1 MRREH
6 KSPHMQDF
14 DGPLRDY
21 NGTGK
26 WSVTSVQQRYLE
38 YSRRLDV
45 TEPEVPQPR
54 EHHERNVRWIYPIM
68 EPVIAAIDRDDK
80 AAIALGIDF
89 IEESEHFVFGR
100 ILKSNTARALRRAS
114 LTPQQVERIRKRIVG
129 MLLAGDVPHE
139 FHEYARL
146 LRTIGLGDWWP
157 IIEQNIAR
165 DNPYV
170 MRYYQY
176 FRSNAKSETK

>member
-1 MRREH
+1 
-6 KSPHMQDF
+6 
-14 DGPLRDY
+14 
-21 NGTGK
+21 
-26 WSVTSVQQRYLE
+26 
-38 YSRRLDV
+38 
-45 TEPEVPQPR
+45 
-54 EHHERNVRWIYPIM
+54 M
-68 EPVIAAIDRDDK
+68 ESVIAGIDRDDK

-100 ILKSNTARALRRAS
+100 ILKSNTARALRRAT
-114 LTPQQVERIRKRIVG
+114 LTPEQVGRIRKRIVE
-129 MLLAGDVPHE
+129 MLLAGEVPHE

-157 IIEQNIAR
+157 IIEQRVAR

-176 FRSNAKSETK
+176 FRSNAKPEAK